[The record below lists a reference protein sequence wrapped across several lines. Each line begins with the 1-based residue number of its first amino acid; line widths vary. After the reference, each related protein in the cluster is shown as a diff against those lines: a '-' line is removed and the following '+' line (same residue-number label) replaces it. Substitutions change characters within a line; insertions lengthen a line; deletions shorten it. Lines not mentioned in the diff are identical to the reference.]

1 MSETKSG
8 VQSNRQPIVAVLG
21 HVDHGK
27 TSVLDFVRSLGSKKQ
42 SSVMA
47 REAGGITQHIGAT
60 EVPADLL
67 NNFCNEIMG
76 GKDFRSPGLLFI
88 DTPGHHS
95 FTSLR
100 GRGGALADIAILV
113 VDIMEGCQPQ
123 TIESVKILKQHK
135 TPFVIAANKIDRI
148 HGWKS
153 ERGSSVTESM
163 SKQSAEVKSRLEKHY
178 WKLVGQFSELGYNL
192 ELYNKNTDFKNNLS
206 VVPCSAK
213 EGEGLQDLLAVT
225 IGLAERFLIEQL
237 EDFDGPAEGTV
248 LEMKE
253 ERGLG
258 KTIDVILYRGQL
270 KKGDKIILASSD
282 GAFETHIRGMFRPRG
297 MSEMRD
303 AGDRWDNTEIV
314 DAAAGIKISG
324 PDLEKVLAG
333 TRLHGFSNHEE
344 KEIAI
349 VRATE
354 EAEISV
360 ELDEVGIVIKS
371 DTLGGLEALGNE
383 LMSMGI
389 PIREASIG
397 VVNKRDL
404 RSAETSHDPLQ
415 KVILAFSTNVM
426 PEVKEIMDS
435 EDCDIKLISKD
446 IIYHILEE
454 FEEWIEEEKIRLEVS
469 SREEIVFPGKI
480 LILRDHV
487 FRKKDPAI
495 VGVRVVGGKIQ
506 VGQYLMKHDGTRV
519 GQIKSLR
526 SGVSS
531 MKNASQGDEVAV
543 AINGVTVGRQIDE
556 EDVLLV
562 DVPSSHASKLQKMDL
577 TSIEKE
583 ILDEIIS
590 VHRKKEHFW
599 GR

>member
-1 MSETKSG
+1 MSDTKKN
-8 VQSNRQPIVAVLG
+8 VQGNRQPIVAVLG

-60 EVPADLL
+60 EVPANLL
-67 NNFCNEIMG
+67 NDFCSDIMS
-76 GKDFRSPGLLFI
+76 GKSFKSPGLLFI

-123 TIESVKILKQHK
+123 TLESIKILKQHK
-135 TPFVIAANKIDRI
+135 TPFVIAANKVDRI
-148 HGWKS
+148 HGWKAVK
-153 ERGSSVTESM
+153 GSSFTEAM
-163 SKQSAEVKSRLEKHY
+163 ANQSTEVKGRLEEHY
-178 WKLVGQFSELGYNL
+178 WKLVGQFSEVGYNI
-192 ELYNKNTDFKNNLS
+192 ELFNKNTDYRNNLS
-206 VVPCSAK
+206 LVPCSAK

-225 IGLAERFLIEQL
+225 IGLAERFLVEQL
-237 EDFDGPAEGTV
+237 EDFEGIAEGTV

-258 KTIDVILYRGQL
+258 KTIDVILYRGKL
-270 KKGDKIILASSD
+270 KKGDKIVLASAD
-282 GAFETHIRGMFRPRG
+282 GPFETHIRGMFRPRG

-314 DAAAGIKISG
+314 EAAAGIKISG

-333 TRLHGFSNHEE
+333 TRLHGFSNDDERILALD
-344 KEIAI
+344 KAK
-349 VRATE
+349 E
-354 EAEISV
+354 EADISI
-360 ELDEVGIVIKS
+360 ELDEEGIVIKS

-383 LMSMGI
+383 LKAMGI

-404 RSAETSHDPLQ
+404 RSAESSNDPLQ
-415 KVILAFSTNVM
+415 KVILAFSTSIM
-426 PEVKEIMDS
+426 PEVKEILEKD
-435 EDCDIKLISKD
+435 DCEIKLISKE

-454 FEEWIEEEKIRLEVS
+454 FEEWSQEKKIEMETS
-469 SREEIVFPGKI
+469 SREEIIFPGRI
-480 LILRDHV
+480 LILKDHV
-487 FRKKDPAI
+487 FRRKDPAI
-495 VGVRVVGGKIQ
+495 VGVRVIGGKIQ
-506 VGQYLMKHDGTRV
+506 LGQHLMKSDGTRI

-526 SGVSS
+526 SGESS

-543 AINGVTVGRQIDE
+543 AINGVTVGRHIDE

-562 DVPSSHASKLQKMDL
+562 DIPSSHAAKLQKMDL
-577 TSIEKE
+577 NPIEKE
-583 ILDEIIS
+583 ILDEIIR
-590 VHRKKEHFW
+590 VHRKNEHFW

>member
-1 MSETKSG
+1 MSGKNG
-8 VQSNRQPIVAVLG
+8 DMQSNRQPIVAVLG

-60 EVPADLL
+60 EVPANLL
-67 NNFCNEIMG
+67 NDFCNEIMD
-76 GKDFRSPGLLFI
+76 GKNFRSPGLLFI

-113 VDIMEGCQPQ
+113 VDVMEGCQPQ
-123 TIESVKILKQHK
+123 TLESIKILKQHK

-153 ERGSSVTESM
+153 EKGSSFVEAM
-163 SKQSAEVKSRLEKHY
+163 SKQSKEVKSRLEEHY
-178 WKLVGQFSELGYNL
+178 WKLVGQFSEVGYNI
-192 ELYNKNTDFKNNLS
+192 ELYNRNTDYRNNLS
-206 VVPCSAK
+206 LVPCSAK

-225 IGLAERFLIEQL
+225 IGLAERFLVEQL
-237 EDFDGPAEGTV
+237 EDFEGAAEGTV

-258 KTIDVILYRGQL
+258 KTIDVILYRGSL

-282 GAFETHIRGMFRPRG
+282 GPFETHIRGMFRPRG

-324 PDLEKVLAG
+324 PDLDKVLAG
-333 TRLHGFSNHEE
+333 TRLHGFSNDEE
-344 KEIAI
+344 KEIATI
-349 VRATE
+349 KAKE
-354 EAEISV
+354 ESDISI
-360 ELDEVGIVIKS
+360 ELDEEGIVIKS

-383 LMSMGI
+383 LKAMGI

-404 RSAETSHDPLQ
+404 RSAESSNDPLQ
-415 KVILAFSTNVM
+415 RVILAFSTSVM
-426 PEVKEIMDS
+426 AEVKEIIDS
-435 EDCDIKLISKD
+435 DDCDIKLISKE

-454 FEEWIEEEKIRLEVS
+454 FEEWGEEKKIEMETS
-469 SREEIVFPGKI
+469 SREQIIFPGRI
-480 LILRDHV
+480 LILKDHV
-487 FRKKDPAI
+487 FRRKDPAI
-495 VGVRVVGGKIQ
+495 VGVRVIGGKIQ
-506 VGQYLMKHDGTRV
+506 LGQHLMKSDGTRI

-526 SGVSS
+526 SGESS

-543 AINGVTVGRQIDE
+543 AINGVTVGRHIDE
-556 EDVLLV
+556 EEVLLV